1 MLLSTAYLP
10 PIQWFTKLL
19 GTEQGSNGACV
30 YVEALESYIKQTYR
44 NRCVIDSPAGPLAL
58 TIPVEKPDNGSR
70 LIRDLRISEHGNW
83 RHQHWQALSS
93 SYFNS
98 PFFEYYQD
106 DFHPFY
112 EKRYDFLMD
121 FNEALIE
128 KCCELIDM
136 QPMLQR
142 TTSYQ
147 EKTDVSSDEFEDFRD
162 VISPKKDLSLDT
174 SFSPT
179 PYYQVFSAKHGFL
192 PNLSIVDLIFNM
204 GPESIF
210 VLQDSK
216 RSLKSQE

>member
-19 GTEQGSNGACV
+19 GTEKCPDGACLV
-30 YVEALESYIKQTYR
+30 EVEAYESYIKQTYR
-44 NRCVIDSPAGPLAL
+44 NRCIIDSPAGPLVL

-70 LIRDLRISEHGNW
+70 LICDIRISDHGNW

-93 SYFNS
+93 SYYNS

-106 DFHPFY
+106 DFRPFY
-112 EKRYDFLMD
+112 EKKYDYLLD

-128 KCCELIDM
+128 KCCELIDIHP
-136 QPMLQR
+136 QLRR

-147 EKTDVSSDEFEDFRD
+147 EKATISSDGFDDFRD
-162 VISPKKDLSLDT
+162 IISPKKDISLDA
-174 SFSPT
+174 SFCPA

-204 GPESIF
+204 GPESILI
-210 VLQDSK
+210 LQNSI
-216 RSLKSQE
+216 QTIF

>member
-1 MLLSTAYLP
+1 
-10 PIQWFTKLL
+10 
-19 GTEQGSNGACV
+19 
-30 YVEALESYIKQTYR
+30 
-44 NRCVIDSPAGPLAL
+44 
-58 TIPVEKPDNGSR
+58 
-70 LIRDLRISEHGNW
+70 
-83 RHQHWQALSS
+83 
-93 SYFNS
+93 
-98 PFFEYYQD
+98 
-106 DFHPFY
+106 
-112 EKRYDFLMD
+112 MD

-136 QPMLQR
+136 QPLLQR

-174 SFSPT
+174 TFSPT

>member
-1 MLLSTAYLP
+1 M
-10 PIQWFTKLL
+10 
-19 GTEQGSNGACV
+19 GA
-30 YVEALESYIKQTYR
+30 
-44 NRCVIDSPAGPLAL
+44 LAL
-58 TIPVEKPDNGSR
+58 TIPVEKPENGSR

-83 RHQHWQALSS
+83 RHQHWQALCS

-121 FNEALIE
+121 FNEALIA
-128 KCCELIDM
+128 KCCELIDI
-136 QPMLQR
+136 QPLLQR

-147 EKTDVSSDEFEDFRD
+147 EKIDVSSDEFEDFRD

-210 VLQDSK
+210 VLQNSK
-216 RSLKSQE
+216 KCLKSQS